1 MKTRH
6 LSLCLVVSAVALC
19 VQGCALLSTRS
30 YILLDA
36 AKKKL
41 EQGNF
46 AGAIRD
52 YSQAIE
58 LEPGDGALYHLRGL
72 AREVYGDFQGS
83 LQDFDRAAELR
94 PWDDAVFRN
103 RVNARLALLDV
114 LQRLTPDSLVGDRVL
129 FRMQVVTTRILL
141 IRDLDRLIKIDPKDA
156 WAYGERGR
164 RRSELGDAQGAIDDF
179 TYVLDIEYDADWAY
193 YDRGLAEA
201 ALEDYTAAIRDFTR
215 VLENDGTDGW
225 AFYQRGLARIRAG
238 DHDEGCSDL
247 RRAMDLG
254 VEESENAMEEL
265 CQ

>member
-1 MKTRH
+1 M
-6 LSLCLVVSAVALC
+6 
-19 VQGCALLSTRS
+19 RS

-36 AKKKL
+36 AREKL

-72 AREVYGDFQGS
+72 AREIYGDFEGS

-103 RVNARLALLDV
+103 RVNARLALLDL
-114 LQRLTPDSLVGDRVL
+114 LQRPTPDSLVGDRVL
-129 FRMQVVTTRILL
+129 FRMQIVTTRILL
-141 IRDLDRLIKIDPKDA
+141 IRDLDGLIKVDPKDA

-164 RRSELGDAQGAIDDF
+164 LRLELGDAQGAIDDF
-179 TYVLDIEYDADWAY
+179 TDVLNMEYDTDWAY
-193 YDRGLAEA
+193 YNRGLAEA
-201 ALEDYTAAIRDFTR
+201 SLEDYPAAIRDFTR
-215 VLENDGTDGW
+215 VLENDGNDGW
-225 AFYQRGLARIRAG
+225 AFYQRGLARIHAG

-247 RRAMDLG
+247 RRGMDLG
-254 VEESENAMEEL
+254 VEESRSAIEEL